1 MVSER
6 SLPRSVC
13 PNCPSHVYADGQMH
27 ESVTAIAACGVS
39 PLVRIAANEPWMVK
53 RALDAGAHGIM
64 VPLLQTA
71 AEAKRLVSSAKFPPK
86 GMRGFGSPFAQTAF
100 PGITTAAEYLQQAN
114 DTLLTI
120 VQIETKE
127 ALANID
133 EIAAVDG
140 VDVLFVGPFDLGNN
154 IGRPYVDAK
163 PHEELATA
171 IAKVR
176 EAASKAGKYSGIYC
190 TSGTQ
195 AREYAD
201 TGFQMVSHTGYLHR
215 AVYADE
221 ADLVRRRYDSITIT
235 CV

>member
-1 MVSER
+1 MQ
-6 SLPRSVC
+6 
-13 PNCPSHVYADGQMH
+13 DGQMH
-27 ESVTAIAACGVS
+27 ESVAAIAACGVS

-71 AEAKRLVSSAKFPPK
+71 AEAKRLVSAAKFPPK

-100 PGITTAAEYLQQAN
+100 PGINTAAEYLSQAN

-120 VQIETKE
+120 VQIETRE

-171 IAKVR
+171 ITKVR
-176 EAASKAGKYSGIYC
+176 EAAAKAGKYSGIYC
-190 TSGTQ
+190 TSGAQ
-195 AREYAD
+195 ARDYAD
-201 TGFQMVSHTGYLHR
+201 TGFQMVGHTSNSH
-215 AVYADE
+215 
-221 ADLVRRRYDSITIT
+221 
-235 CV
+235 